1 MDPRFDIEQEE
12 EDSEEEDEEEKE
24 KKRRGWEGSR
34 RWRWRWMNG
43 LEDQENYCCEER
55 FDLDLLNFVG
65 LILIN
70 T

>member
-1 MDPRFDIEQEE
+1 
-12 EDSEEEDEEEKE
+12 
-24 KKRRGWEGSR
+24 
-34 RWRWRWMNG
+34 MNG